1 MSGIGEKLRK
11 AREAKGLSIS
21 DIEKTTKIQS
31 RYLEAIENNE
41 FDKLPGDFYVRAF
54 IRQYAQ
60 IVGLDGK
67 ELLNEYSEAP
77 VNEVSNEDYA
87 EAEQPVEEE
96 EAEPEEAE
104 EPEPKAEPEPR
115 YEAPARPSR
124 PAAPQAPRKPA
135 EESRGSDNAKWRRL
149 VPRLAIGCGIALLVL
164 VAAIAFAN
172 SRKGQ
177 NTAGEGA
184 SGSSVTISSKKKS
197 SKKSSSASSSS
208 KKKTSAVK
216 VAKLGGNAYRVT
228 GLKSSAPLVVRS
240 SSQSIYYYVSV
251 NNAITNQGTLQS
263 GEKHTESV
271 KNNST
276 VIVYL
281 GTDTGVSVTVAGKK
295 IPFTP
300 VNGTSRLTI
309 YLGKENSSSQSS
321 STAQQSSTNTQSS
334 YSSASGSQ
342 ASSSSSRAVQSSSAA
357 SSQSHASSASSA
369 SSSAS
374 SQQSSSS
381 SQQDTSSS
389 SQRVNAAKSSAPAVS
404 SSSSAASSNK

>member
-1 MSGIGEKLRK
+1 MSGIGEKLLK

-87 EAEQPVEEE
+87 EAEQPAEEE
-96 EAEPEEAE
+96 EAEPEKPE

-115 YEAPARPSR
+115 YEAPARP
-124 PAAPQAPRKPA
+124 AAPQAPRKPA
-135 EESRGSDNAKWRRL
+135 ENRGSDNAKWRRL

-309 YLGKENSSSQSS
+309 YLGKESSSSQSS
-321 STAQQSSTNTQSS
+321 STTHQSSTSTQSS
-334 YSSASGSQ
+334 YSSASRSQ
-342 ASSSSSRAVQSSSAA
+342 ASSSSSRASSAP

-369 SSSAS
+369 SSSS

-381 SQQDTSSS
+381 SQRDTSSS

-404 SSSSAASSNK
+404 SSSSVASSNK

>member
-77 VNEVSNEDYA
+77 ANEVSNEDYA
-87 EAEQPVEEE
+87 EAEQPAEEE
-96 EAEPEEAE
+96 EAEPEKPE

-115 YEAPARPSR
+115 YEAPARP
-124 PAAPQAPRKPA
+124 AAPQAPRKPA
-135 EESRGSDNAKWRRL
+135 ENRGSDNAKWRRL

-309 YLGKENSSSQSS
+309 YLGKESSSSQSS
-321 STAQQSSTNTQSS
+321 STTHQSSTQSS
-334 YSSASGSQ
+334 YSSASRSQ
-342 ASSSSSRAVQSSSAA
+342 ASSSSSRAVQ

-374 SQQSSSS
+374 SQQSSS
-381 SQQDTSSS
+381 QKDTSSS

>member
-87 EAEQPVEEE
+87 EEEQPAEEE
-96 EAEPEEAE
+96 EAEPEKPE

-115 YEAPARPSR
+115 YEAPARP
-124 PAAPQAPRKPA
+124 AAPQAPRKPA
-135 EESRGSDNAKWRRL
+135 ENRGSDNAKWRRL

-309 YLGKENSSSQSS
+309 YLGKESSSSQSS
-321 STAQQSSTNTQSS
+321 STTHQSSTSTQSS
-334 YSSASGSQ
+334 YSSASRSQ
-342 ASSSSSRAVQSSSAA
+342 ASSSSSRASSAP

-369 SSSAS
+369 SSSS

-381 SQQDTSSS
+381 SQRDTSSS

-404 SSSSAASSNK
+404 SSSSVASSNK

>member
-87 EAEQPVEEE
+87 EAEQPAEEE
-96 EAEPEEAE
+96 EAEPEKTE

-115 YEAPARPSR
+115 YEAPARP
-124 PAAPQAPRKPA
+124 AAPQAPRKPA
-135 EESRGSDNAKWRRL
+135 ENRGSDNAKWRRL

-309 YLGKENSSSQSS
+309 YLGKESSSSQSS
-321 STAQQSSTNTQSS
+321 STTHQSSTSTQSS
-334 YSSASGSQ
+334 YSSASRSQ
-342 ASSSSSRAVQSSSAA
+342 ASSSSSRASSAP

-369 SSSAS
+369 SSSS

-381 SQQDTSSS
+381 SQRDTSSS

-404 SSSSAASSNK
+404 SSSSVASSNK

>member
-87 EAEQPVEEE
+87 EAEQPAEEE
-96 EAEPEEAE
+96 EAEPEKPE

-115 YEAPARPSR
+115 YEAPARP
-124 PAAPQAPRKPA
+124 AAPQAPRKPA
-135 EESRGSDNAKWRRL
+135 ENRGSDNAKWRRL

-309 YLGKENSSSQSS
+309 YLGKESSSSQSS
-321 STAQQSSTNTQSS
+321 STTHQSSTSTQSS
-334 YSSASGSQ
+334 YSSASRSQ
-342 ASSSSSRAVQSSSAA
+342 ASSSSSRASSAP

-369 SSSAS
+369 SSSS

-381 SQQDTSSS
+381 SQRDTSSS

>member
-87 EAEQPVEEE
+87 EAEQPAEEE
-96 EAEPEEAE
+96 EAEPEKPE
-104 EPEPKAEPEPR
+104 EPEPKAEPEPK
-115 YEAPARPSR
+115 YEAPAR

-135 EESRGSDNAKWRRL
+135 ENRGSDKAKWRRL

-309 YLGKENSSSQSS
+309 YLGKESSSSQSS
-321 STAQQSSTNTQSS
+321 STTHQSSSAPSS
-334 YSSASGSQ
+334 YSSASRSQ
-342 ASSSSSRAVQSSSAA
+342 ASSSSSRAVQSSSAP

-374 SQQSSSS
+374 SQQSSS
-381 SQQDTSSS
+381 QKDTSSS

>member
-87 EAEQPVEEE
+87 EAEQPAEEE
-96 EAEPEEAE
+96 EAEPEKPE

-115 YEAPARPSR
+115 YEAPARP
-124 PAAPQAPRKPA
+124 AAPQAPRKPA
-135 EESRGSDNAKWRRL
+135 ENRGSDNAKWRRL

-309 YLGKENSSSQSS
+309 YLGKESSSSQSS
-321 STAQQSSTNTQSS
+321 STTHQSSTSTQSS
-334 YSSASGSQ
+334 YSSASRSQ
-342 ASSSSSRAVQSSSAA
+342 ASSSSSRASSAP

-369 SSSAS
+369 SSSS

-381 SQQDTSSS
+381 SQRDTSSS

-404 SSSSAASSNK
+404 SSSSVASSNK

>member
-87 EAEQPVEEE
+87 EAEQPAEEE
-96 EAEPEEAE
+96 EAEPEKPE

-115 YEAPARPSR
+115 YEAPARP
-124 PAAPQAPRKPA
+124 AAPQAPRKPA
-135 EESRGSDNAKWRRL
+135 ENRGSDNAKWRRL

-309 YLGKENSSSQSS
+309 YLGKESSSSQSS
-321 STAQQSSTNTQSS
+321 STTHQSSTSTQSS
-334 YSSASGSQ
+334 YSSASRSQ
-342 ASSSSSRAVQSSSAA
+342 ASSSSSRASSAP

-374 SQQSSSS
+374 SQQSSS
-381 SQQDTSSS
+381 QKDTSSS

-404 SSSSAASSNK
+404 SSSSVASSNK

>member
-87 EAEQPVEEE
+87 EAEQPAEEE
-96 EAEPEEAE
+96 EAEPEKPE

-115 YEAPARPSR
+115 YEAPART
-124 PAAPQAPRKPA
+124 AAPQAPRKPA
-135 EESRGSDNAKWRRL
+135 ENRGSDNAKWRRL

-309 YLGKENSSSQSS
+309 YLGKESSSSQSS
-321 STAQQSSTNTQSS
+321 STTHQSSTSTQSS
-334 YSSASGSQ
+334 YSSASRSQ
-342 ASSSSSRAVQSSSAA
+342 ASSSSSRASSAP

-369 SSSAS
+369 SSSS

-381 SQQDTSSS
+381 SQRDTSSS

-404 SSSSAASSNK
+404 SSSSVASSNK

>member
-87 EAEQPVEEE
+87 EAEQPSEEE
-96 EAEPEEAE
+96 EAEPEKTE

-115 YEAPARPSR
+115 YEAPARP
-124 PAAPQAPRKPA
+124 AAPQAPRKPA
-135 EESRGSDNAKWRRL
+135 ENRGSDNAKWRRL

-309 YLGKENSSSQSS
+309 YLGKESSSSQSS
-321 STAQQSSTNTQSS
+321 STTHQSSTSTQSS
-334 YSSASGSQ
+334 YSSASRSQ
-342 ASSSSSRAVQSSSAA
+342 ASSSSSRASSAP

-369 SSSAS
+369 SSSS

-381 SQQDTSSS
+381 SQRDTSSS

-404 SSSSAASSNK
+404 SSSSVASSNK

>member
-87 EAEQPVEEE
+87 EAEQPAEEE
-96 EAEPEEAE
+96 EAEPEKPE

-115 YEAPARPSR
+115 YEAPARP
-124 PAAPQAPRKPA
+124 AAPQAPRKPA
-135 EESRGSDNAKWRRL
+135 ENRGSDNAKWRRL

-309 YLGKENSSSQSS
+309 YLGKESSSSQSS
-321 STAQQSSTNTQSS
+321 STTHQSSTSTQSS
-334 YSSASGSQ
+334 YSSASRSQ
-342 ASSSSSRAVQSSSAA
+342 ASSSSSRAVQSGSAP

-369 SSSAS
+369 SSSS
-374 SQQSSSS
+374 SQQSSS
-381 SQQDTSSS
+381 QKDTSSS

>member
-87 EAEQPVEEE
+87 EAEQPAEEE
-96 EAEPEEAE
+96 EAEPEKTE

-115 YEAPARPSR
+115 YEAPARP
-124 PAAPQAPRKPA
+124 AAPQAPRKPA
-135 EESRGSDNAKWRRL
+135 ENRGSDNAKWRRL

-309 YLGKENSSSQSS
+309 YLGKESSSSQSS
-321 STAQQSSTNTQSS
+321 STTHQSSSAPSS
-334 YSSASGSQ
+334 YSSASRSQ
-342 ASSSSSRAVQSSSAA
+342 ASSSSSRAVQSSSAP

-374 SQQSSSS
+374 SQQSSS
-381 SQQDTSSS
+381 QKDTSSS

>member
-87 EAEQPVEEE
+87 EAEQPAEEE
-96 EAEPEEAE
+96 EAEPEKPE

-115 YEAPARPSR
+115 YEAPARP
-124 PAAPQAPRKPA
+124 AAPQAPRKPA
-135 EESRGSDNAKWRRL
+135 ENRGSDNAKWRRL

-309 YLGKENSSSQSS
+309 YLGKEISSSQSS
-321 STAQQSSTNTQSS
+321 STTHQSSTSTQSS
-334 YSSASGSQ
+334 YSSASRSQ
-342 ASSSSSRAVQSSSAA
+342 ASSSSSRASSAP

-369 SSSAS
+369 SSSS

-381 SQQDTSSS
+381 SQRDTSSS

-404 SSSSAASSNK
+404 SSSSVASSNK

>member
-67 ELLNEYSEAP
+67 ELLNEYSDAP
-77 VNEVSNEDYA
+77 VNEVSNADYA
-87 EAEQPVEEE
+87 EAEQPAEEE
-96 EAEPEEAE
+96 EAEPEKTE

-115 YEAPARPSR
+115 YEAPARP
-124 PAAPQAPRKPA
+124 AAPQAPRKPA
-135 EESRGSDNAKWRRL
+135 ENRGSDNAKWRRL

-309 YLGKENSSSQSS
+309 YLGKESSSSQSS
-321 STAQQSSTNTQSS
+321 STTHQSSTSTQSS
-334 YSSASGSQ
+334 YSSASRSQ
-342 ASSSSSRAVQSSSAA
+342 ASSSSSRASSAP

-369 SSSAS
+369 SSSS

-381 SQQDTSSS
+381 SQRDTSSS

-404 SSSSAASSNK
+404 SSSSVASSNK